1 MIMIRVEKIY
11 SENELTGLKIHGHS
25 NSNSS
30 GKDLICAGVSS
41 IVTGGF
47 NALDSSEVEEVALEE
62 GYAEVKLIPDAKK
75 SKIVLEVILV
85 QLETIAES
93 YPQFIR
99 IK

>member
-1 MIMIRVEKIY
+1 MY
-11 SENELTGLKIHGHS
+11 DSGQENLFGKRIDRAK
-25 NSNSS
+25 NSRSFSVNSS

-47 NALDSSEVEEVALEE
+47 NALDPSEIETVALEE
-62 GYAEVKLIPDAKK
+62 GYAEVKLIPGSEK
-75 SKIVLEVILV
+75 SKTVLEVILV

>member
-1 MIMIRVEKIY
+1 MIQVKKIY

-25 NSNSS
+25 QSNSS
-30 GKDLICAGVSS
+30 GKELICAGVSS

-47 NALDSSEVEEVALEE
+47 NALDPSEIETVALEE
-62 GYAEVKLIPDAKK
+62 GYAEVKLIPGSGK
-75 SKIVLEVILV
+75 SKTVLEVILV